1 MVTIIKM
8 GCHHGTRFRRDVVHH
23 CDTWASAQCQAAVQ
37 RAASRYGPECIRTPL
52 IGALES
58 PPIAAYVCPYA
69 STDVHPLC
77 QEEAP
82 AAVHPPVTPVAPVA
96 PAAPATPA
104 APRSALRPVGA
115 AIGSALVV
123 GGLYK
128 ANNLLMGQR
137 IEPVSRPPEE
147 VQRELAAPL
156 LGTGRSSAR
165 VNDSWPPSAQHP
177 RNRREAVS
185 LAWHRARQALSQ
197 PAPRRREVETSHD
210 LHARPS
216 LSFLGFRIR

>member
-1 MVTIIKM
+1 M
-8 GCHHGTRFRRDVVHH
+8 GCHHGTRFRRDVVRH
-23 CDTWASAQCQAAVQ
+23 CDTWASTQCQAAVQ

-69 STDVHPLC
+69 STDVHSLC

-82 AAVHPPVTPVAPVA
+82 STVHPPVTPVAPVA
-96 PAAPATPA
+96 PVAPVTPG

-128 ANNLLMGQR
+128 VDNLLMGQTLD
-137 IEPVSRPPEE
+137 PQPRPLDE
-147 VQRELAAPL
+147 VQRQLDAPP
-156 LGTGRSSAR
+156 LGAGRSSAG
-165 VNDSWPPSAQHP
+165 VNDYWPPPAQRP
-177 RNRREAVS
+177 RNRREAIT
-185 LAWHRARQALSQ
+185 LAGRRARQALSR
-197 PAPRRREVETSHD
+197 PTPRPPDVQSSHD
-210 LHARPS
+210 LHPRPS
-216 LSFLGFRIR
+216 LRLFGSRIR